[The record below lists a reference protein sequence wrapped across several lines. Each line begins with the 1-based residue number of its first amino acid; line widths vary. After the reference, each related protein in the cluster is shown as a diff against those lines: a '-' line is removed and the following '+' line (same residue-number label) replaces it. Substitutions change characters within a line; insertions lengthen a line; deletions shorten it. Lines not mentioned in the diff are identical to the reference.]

1 MNTCVTCDLPED
13 QWPPFDVLF
22 AAGSPKCPDC
32 KRHDL
37 NERATRQ
44 NTEK

>member
-1 MNTCVTCDLPED
+1 MNECVTCDLPED
-13 QWPPFDVLF
+13 QWPAFDPLF
-22 AAGSPKCPDC
+22 ASGASQCPHC
-32 KRHDL
+32 KRLDL